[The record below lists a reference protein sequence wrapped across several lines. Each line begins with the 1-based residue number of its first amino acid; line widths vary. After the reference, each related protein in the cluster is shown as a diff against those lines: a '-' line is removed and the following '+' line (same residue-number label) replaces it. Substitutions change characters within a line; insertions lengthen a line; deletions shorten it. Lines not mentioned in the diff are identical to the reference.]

1 MPRDDAELLARAGR
15 GDQSAY
21 ATLYNEHESELYQ
34 FALYLADGPD
44 AAEELFQETWFRV
57 VKHLGKKP
65 IGNFKQW
72 LFTIA
77 ANLYKD
83 DLRKRKIRRV
93 VSDSETTEDRY
104 GGGGAG
110 IASPQAPHSKPAA
123 EGFALREALGK
134 AMKKLTHQQRTTF
147 VLVYVEGFK
156 IREAGEILGKP
167 EGTVKSTL
175 YRAVEV
181 LRGELKEFR

>member
-15 GDQSAY
+15 GDQSTF
-21 ATLYNEHESELYQ
+21 ATLYNEYEADLYR

-65 IGNFKQW
+65 VTNFKQW

-77 ANLYKD
+77 TNLYRD
-83 DLRKRKIRRV
+83 ELRKRKVRRLV
-93 VSDSETTEDRY
+93 VGSETSEDRY
-104 GGGGAG
+104 GGTRAG
-110 IASPQAPHSKPAA
+110 DQPPVTPQMRPAA
-123 EGFALREALGK
+123 EGFAVREALNK
-134 AMKKLTHQQRTTF
+134 AMNKLTYRQRTTF

-175 YRAVEV
+175 YRALEI
-181 LRGELKEFR
+181 LRNELKEFR

>member
-1 MPRDDAELLARAGR
+1 MPQDDAELLARAGR

-21 ATLYNEHESELYQ
+21 TALYNQYESELYR

-65 IGNFKQW
+65 IVNFKQW

-77 ANLYKD
+77 ANLYRD
-83 DLRKRKIRRV
+83 EMRKRKVRRLV
-93 VSDSETTEDRY
+93 PDSETSEDRY
-104 GGGGAG
+104 GGTGGNIQA
-110 IASPQAPHSKPAA
+110 PEAPHSKPAA
-123 EGFALREALGK
+123 EGFALREALK
-134 AMKKLTHQQRTTF
+134 AAMKKLTHQQRTTF
-147 VLVYVEGFK
+147 VLVYVQGFK

-175 YRAVEV
+175 YRALEV

>member
-15 GDQSAY
+15 GDQSAF
-21 ATLYNEHESELYQ
+21 AALYNEYEADLYR

-57 VKHLGKKP
+57 VKHLGKNP
-65 IGNFKQW
+65 VTNFKQW

-77 ANLYKD
+77 TNLYRD
-83 DLRKRKIRRV
+83 ELRKRKVRRLV
-93 VSDSETTEDRY
+93 AGSETSEDRY
-104 GGGGAG
+104 GGTGADEPPP
-110 IASPQAPHSKPAA
+110 AAPHSRPVA
-123 EGFALREALGK
+123 EGFALREALNK
-134 AMKKLTHQQRTTF
+134 AMKKLTYRQRTTF

-156 IREAGEILGKP
+156 IREAGDILGKP

-175 YRAVEV
+175 YRALEV
-181 LRGELKEFR
+181 LRGELEEFR

>member
-15 GDQSAY
+15 GDQSAF
-21 ATLYNEHESELYQ
+21 ATLYNEYQADLYR

-65 IGNFKQW
+65 VANFKQW

-77 ANLYKD
+77 TNLYRD
-83 DLRKRKIRRV
+83 ELRKRKVRRV
-93 VSDSETTEDRY
+93 IAGSETSEDRD
-104 GGGGAG
+104 GGNANGDA
-110 IASPQAPHSKPAA
+110 PQAIPQTPPAA
-123 EGFALREALGK
+123 EGFVLREALREALN
-134 AMKKLTHQQRTTF
+134 KLTHRQRTAF
-147 VLVYVEGFK
+147 VLVYMEGFK
-156 IREAGEILGKP
+156 IREAGDILGKP

-175 YRAVEV
+175 FRALEI
-181 LRGELKEFR
+181 LRHELKEFR

>member
-15 GDQSAY
+15 GDQSAF
-21 ATLYNEHESELYQ
+21 ATLYNDYEADLYR
-34 FALYLADGPD
+34 FVLYLADGPD
-44 AAEELFQETWFRV
+44 EAEELFQETWFRV

-65 IGNFKQW
+65 VTNFKQW

-77 ANLYKD
+77 TNYYRD
-83 DLRKRKIRRV
+83 ELRKRKVRRLV
-93 VSDSETTEDRY
+93 MGSETTEDRY
-104 GGGGAG
+104 GGA
-110 IASPQAPHSKPAA
+110 AA
-123 EGFALREALGK
+123 EPTPAIPQTRPEANGFALREALKK
-134 AMKKLTHQQRTTF
+134 AMDKLTHRQRAAF

-175 YRAVEV
+175 YRALEIM
-181 LRGELKEFR
+181 RGELREFR